1 MIRDFIVQNFCIS
14 LKSIEYKD
22 KRITNMYFLLLFR
35 LIPFYFVQLF
45 FNYMQMNYIY
55 LQDDIYFSN
64 YSNNKICPIIKS
76 VELINNDNN
85 KLDITQNIKKYSN
98 TIPFWFIIDNEK
110 YEKCES
116 IDFTYFYR
124 GVVKTNKINKNMLE
138 NMHLYQVF

>member
-1 MIRDFIVQNFCIS
+1 MIRDFIIQNFCIS

-22 KRITNMYFLLLFR
+22 KRITNMYILLLFK

-55 LQDDIYFSN
+55 IQDDLYFSN

-98 TIPFWFIIDNEK
+98 TIPFWYIIYNEK
-110 YEKCES
+110 YEKYES
-116 IDFTYFYR
+116 MDFTYFYR
-124 GVVKTNKINKNMLE
+124 GIIKTNKINKNNLT
-138 NMHLYQVF
+138 NMYLHQVF